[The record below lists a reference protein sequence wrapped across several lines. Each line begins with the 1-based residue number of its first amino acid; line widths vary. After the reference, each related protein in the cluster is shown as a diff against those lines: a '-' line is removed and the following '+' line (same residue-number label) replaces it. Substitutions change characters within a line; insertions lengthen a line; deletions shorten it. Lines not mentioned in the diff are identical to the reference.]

1 MSTLRSGA
9 ERDDG
14 TDERGGAVPGRDVTL
29 TGRDGESGWSAERA
43 AARRSSAQPH
53 QLTDPDLDLDLHPSA
68 GPDPSDD
75 PDLTADP
82 DPAVVAA
89 DDLLLDTWGRGASA
103 VGDDPLAGL
112 LTAWRAELDADLPA
126 FDLDTAFALT
136 TPQPAGQGPDG
147 IRPPRT
153 AVPVRRPGPGA
164 SASRPPAGRRPGAGP
179 AGSAREAAVRP
190 GPSRPPVRPGP
201 LVRRLVLS
209 SVVGVVVTALL
220 GLGVNHAGPTSP
232 LWPVAS
238 AVYPDRSAV
247 RAAEHTI
254 QLAREA
260 VAERR
265 YAEARAELDR
275 AAVQVTEI
283 RDSAE
288 AGRLRTEIERVRL
301 GLPGSADRS
310 EAPSGEGSTPVRPVP
325 PTPGA
330 GRTPAP
336 ARTPGDAAPPTVRSG
351 PAQPPP
357 ASPSRREV
365 LPLPVPLL
373 PSLLPSGLPL
383 LPSGG
388 CVLLCP
394 PD

>member
-14 TDERGGAVPGRDVTL
+14 TDERGGAVPGRDGTL

-53 QLTDPDLDLDLHPSA
+53 QPTGPDLDLHLHPSA
-68 GPDPSDD
+68 VPDPAADSD
-75 PDLTADP
+75 PTTVP

-112 LTAWRAELDADLPA
+112 LTAWRAELDTDLPA
-126 FDLDTAFALT
+126 FDLDAAFVLT
-136 TPQPAGQGPDG
+136 RPQQVGQGPDG

-153 AVPVRRPGPGA
+153 AVPVRRPRPGA
-164 SASRPPAGRRPGAGP
+164 SASRLPAGRRPGAGP
-179 AGSAREAAVRP
+179 AGSARKAAGRP
-190 GPSRPPVRPGP
+190 GPSRPPVRPGL

-310 EAPSGEGSTPVRPVP
+310 EAPTGEAPPVRPVP

-336 ARTPGDAAPPTVRSG
+336 ARSPGDGAPPTVRSA
-351 PAQPPP
+351 PAPPPP

-365 LPLPVPLL
+365 LPLPVPVL

>member
-14 TDERGGAVPGRDVTL
+14 TDERSDAVPGRDGTL
-29 TGRDGESGWSAERA
+29 TGRDGESERGAERA
-43 AARRSSAQPH
+43 AARRSPAQPN
-53 QLTDPDLDLDLHPSA
+53 QPTGPDPDLDLHLHPRA
-68 GPDPSDD
+68 EPDP
-75 PDLTADP
+75 TAEP

-89 DDLLLDTWGRGASA
+89 DDLLLDTLGRGASA

-126 FDLDTAFALT
+126 FDLDNALALT
-136 TPQPAGQGPDG
+136 LPDQVGKGPDG

-153 AVPVRRPGPGA
+153 AVPVRRPRPDA
-164 SASRPPAGRRPGAGP
+164 SGSRPPPVRRPGAGP
-179 AGSAREAAVRP
+179 AGSAREAAGRP
-190 GPSRPPVRPGP
+190 GPSRPGP

-265 YAEARAELDR
+265 YPEARAELDR

-283 RDSAE
+283 RDPAE

-310 EAPSGEGSTPVRPVP
+310 EAPTGEAPPVRPVP

-336 ARTPGDAAPPTVRSG
+336 ARSPGDAAPPTVRSG

-365 LPLPVPLL
+365 LPLPVPVL